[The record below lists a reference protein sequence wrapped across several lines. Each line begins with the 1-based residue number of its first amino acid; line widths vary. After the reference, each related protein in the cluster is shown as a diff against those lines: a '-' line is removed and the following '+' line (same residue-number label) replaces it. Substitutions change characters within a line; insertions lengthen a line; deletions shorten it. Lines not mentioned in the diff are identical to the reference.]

1 LSTRYIS
8 NSYNDT
14 ILFAKRFAKRI
25 SEDDL
30 SKGKIFL
37 LKGELGAGKTA
48 FVRGFASYWK
58 IDEQV
63 VSPTFTIVNEYKND
77 KVKISH
83 IDLYRLSFSEEVEEL
98 GLLDII
104 EESNYSFIE
113 WPEKA
118 IGLLKEAMY
127 TTIKITLGKDE
138 SERIIEIK

>member
-1 LSTRYIS
+1 MSTRYIS